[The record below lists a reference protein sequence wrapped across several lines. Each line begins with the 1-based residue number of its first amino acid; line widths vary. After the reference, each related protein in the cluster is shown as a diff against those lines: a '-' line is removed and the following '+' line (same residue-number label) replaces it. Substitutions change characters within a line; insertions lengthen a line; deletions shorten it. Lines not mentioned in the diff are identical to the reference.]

1 MVVEEFYTNIAS
13 YAYGT
18 QTGIV
23 TVECS
28 ARQKPRKLKVTF
40 MDKGMPYNPLEYEDP
55 DISVPIEERQIG
67 GNGILMEKKM
77 DEKKIIRAMTRIDA
91 INAPKLE
98 VQLKEAVGTEQGR
111 HIVLDM
117 EDTVYIC
124 SVGLRVL
131 LVIQKQL
138 RRSEG
143 SMVITNVKPPIM
155 EIFEVTG
162 FSGVFTFQ

>member
-1 MVVEEFYTNIAS
+1 
-13 YAYGT
+13 
-18 QTGIV
+18 
-23 TVECS
+23 
-28 ARQKPRKLKVTF
+28 
-40 MDKGMPYNPLEYEDP
+40 
-55 DISVPIEERQIG
+55 
-67 GNGILMEKKM
+67 M

-98 VQLKEAVGTEQGR
+98 VQLKEAAGTEQGR

-138 RRSEG
+138 RRNEG
-143 SMVITNVKPPIM
+143 SMVIINVKPPIM